1 MKIRPVVSLPIAAAL
16 AGAIAIASPASAVA
30 QQTNQPNQT
39 KAMSI
44 VVGHNVVDA
53 VDDVRG
59 SVVELID
66 SLLDAGTELNIT
78 DWDMRKAKLKLMRE
92 ELQEMEQ
99 VLDQK
104 AEATDAS
111 WLSWMGDDDYGV
123 TVTQQV
129 RALGT
134 HLKDISAMLGGSWD
148 TRKMEI
154 IVGQNVLDQLDD
166 LRETTDDL
174 LNALE
179 DVGPEYGWTY
189 DPAQFEK
196 ARLALARLEQNL
208 NRKRE
213 GGDADLRMML
223 KEQEYHVFAY
233 ENVDTLATILLNLIQ
248 PQQGQ

>member
-1 MKIRPVVSLPIAAAL
+1 MKTRPVVSLPVAAAL
-16 AGAIAIASPASAVA
+16 AGALAISVPASAVA
-30 QQTNQPNQT
+30 QQTAPSGQAT
-39 KAMSI
+39 AVSI
-44 VVGHNVVDA
+44 IAGHNVVDA

-59 SVVELID
+59 SVVEVID
-66 SLLDAGTELNIT
+66 SLLEAGTELNIAN
-78 DWDMRKAKLKLMRE
+78 WDERKIKLKLMRE
-92 ELQEMEQ
+92 ELEEMEQ

-111 WLSWMGDDDYGV
+111 WLSWLGDDDYGV
-123 TVTQQV
+123 TVTQQI
-129 RALGT
+129 RALGM
-134 HLKDISAMLGGSWD
+134 HLKEISAMLGGSWD
-148 TRKMEI
+148 TRTMEI
-154 IVGQNVLDQLDD
+154 IVGQNVLDQLED

-189 DPAQFEK
+189 DPQEFEK

-213 GGDADLRMML
+213 GGDAELRMLL

-233 ENVDTLATILLNLIQ
+233 ENVDTLATILLNLLQ
-248 PQQGQ
+248 PKQGE

>member
-1 MKIRPVVSLPIAAAL
+1 MKTRPVVSLPIAAAL
-16 AGAIAIASPASAVA
+16 AGAMAIAVPASAVA
-30 QQTNQPNQT
+30 QQNAQPDQA
-39 KAMSI
+39 KAVSI
-44 VVGHNVVDA
+44 IAGHNVVDA

-59 SVVELID
+59 SVVEVID
-66 SLLDAGTELNIT
+66 SLLYAGTSLNIEN
-78 DWDMRKAKLKLMRE
+78 WDERRTELRLMRE
-92 ELQEMEQ
+92 ELEEMEQ

-111 WLSWMGDDDYGV
+111 WLSWMDNEDYGV
-123 TVTQQV
+123 TVTQQI

-134 HLKDISAMLGGSWD
+134 HLKGISAMLGGSWD
-148 TRKMEI
+148 TREVEI

-189 DPAQFEK
+189 ESAEFEK
-196 ARLALARLEQNL
+196 ARLSLARLKQNL

-213 GGDADLRMML
+213 GGDAELRMML
-223 KEQEYHVFAY
+223 REQQYHTFAY
-233 ENVDTLATILLNLIQ
+233 ENVDTIATILLNLLQ
-248 PQQGQ
+248 PTQAR